1 VSTSGKPTVLGV
13 KLGARI
19 RTLRRKK
26 QWIQADLDAHTELG
40 RGHISE
46 IENGKRA
53 INIITLQVLARALDT
68 TMSAL
73 LKGL

>member
-1 VSTSGKPTVLGV
+1 M
-13 KLGARI
+13 A
-19 RTLRRKK
+19 
-26 QWIQADLDAHTELG
+26 AHAGLE

-46 IENGKRA
+46 IETGKRM
-53 INIITLQVLARALDT
+53 ITLMTLQTVAAALET

>member
-1 VSTSGKPTVLGV
+1 LYQHGKM
-13 KLGARI
+13 
-19 RTLRRKK
+19 
-26 QWIQADLDAHTELG
+26 ADQLD

-53 INIITLQVLARALDT
+53 INIIALQMLARALDT

-73 LKGL
+73 LKGCSGLA

>member
-1 VSTSGKPTVLGV
+1 MAVHTG
-13 KLGARI
+13 I
-19 RTLRRKK
+19 NRTHL
-26 QWIQADLDAHTELG
+26 
-40 RGHISE
+40 SE

-53 INIITLQVLARALDT
+53 ITLVTLQTIAATFDT